1 MKTLSHASFDV
12 VEPHLTL
19 KSFTC
24 DTTGAIQAGDL
35 STCTMVVTNDAA
47 ISHSDAYDAMLGPFI
62 DTDRQRM
69 HKVTVSGLSSGKYSP
84 TQSDGYV
91 NITRIAVGDT
101 VTIVYASV
109 FRDEI
114 VASTKL
120 TMAPTAVWT
129 SHSGEEHQHTEP
141 ESQP

>member
-19 KSFTC
+19 KSFKC
-24 DTTGAIQAGDL
+24 DTPLAVAGDL

-62 DTDRQRM
+62 DTDRQTM

-91 NITRIAVGDT
+91 NMTRIAVGDT

-129 SHSGEEHQHTEP
+129 SHSGEEHEHTEP